1 MIRRWAPCLL
11 LACGLAARAQVPIA
25 ESYDFA
31 FSFQYIDHQGP
42 NHCSPDWLVIENG
55 RWFCVRKN
63 AADQLQI
70 TQLGESILGSVP
82 WILLRGPVPGDRRLL
97 LAGIAGATGGNPV
110 FAFDPLTLAQEVLGN
125 LPAEVQPSGAIAV
138 DRDGDGRPE
147 LAMKSASAPARV
159 RLVSLPGG
167 AGPPFAVLA
176 ELDVFPILAAQID
189 ADPQQELAYVDGLS
203 LRFQDA
209 STLQGEAWRPAGTYS
224 DVYPGFAWDADADGL
239 DELAVRTCCPGPLG
253 LLDPARPDWSAMV
266 GVGGP
271 ERRPLAAL
279 AWSSRRSRS
288 LVTWSFNGLGV
299 VDPESGQ
306 AVASLGVHRTLEYA
320 APLARLDL
328 DADQDEDL
336 LWLSPGTLWVL
347 RNPDGPWEVQFGS
360 LEKRILGLWPQ
371 DGENALA
378 TVEQFSGP
386 EPSPLRFRLRDALTL
401 GLLHESDLG
410 RGSLNQEFQFG
421 DLHPAPGPELVHS
434 TGGTLTLKGYQGNT
448 LWTRATWFPFVHQ
461 FRQPVAPDFTCRAE
475 GCRRLLVMADQ
486 QGSGFDLI
494 LLLDGATGETL
505 LSQDDFSQSQP
516 LALSDLN
523 GDGLPEL
530 VYAPRTAGSRLT
542 ARDGLTGELLWSVAM
557 SEPPV
562 VVKRSAGDPMRLAV
576 LGSFGT
582 LRYLDPANGETL
594 RQLQPAPGHSCSNC
608 SLDYL
613 AHGPAA
619 GTWVVGG
626 LGAAGLVGVRRDL
639 RGLAWTLPH
648 LDGSLSALAP
658 DKLHVADARSVR
670 LLRLPPDDGIFAVE
684 FEAW

>member
-1 MIRRWAPCLL
+1 MIRCWMPWLL
-11 LACGLAARAQVPIA
+11 LACGLSARAQVPLA

-31 FSFQYIDHQGP
+31 LGFQYIDHQGP
-42 NHCSPDWLVIENG
+42 NHCSSDWLVIEYG
-55 RWFCVRKN
+55 RWFCVRKD
-63 AADQLQI
+63 AADRLEI
-70 TQLGESILGSVP
+70 TQLGEPILEGVP
-82 WILLRGPVPGDRRLL
+82 WLLLREPVPGDRRLL
-97 LAGIAGATGGNPV
+97 LAGIVGTPGGNPV
-110 FAFDPLTLAQEVLGN
+110 FAFDPLTLVQEPLGN

-176 ELDVFPILAAQID
+176 ELDFSPILAAQID
-189 ADPQQELAYVDGLS
+189 ADPQQELAYLDGLS
-203 LRFQDA
+203 LRFRDA
-209 STLQGEAWRPAGTYS
+209 STLLEEAWRPAGTYS
-224 DVYPGFAWDADADGL
+224 NAYPGLAWDADADGL
-239 DELAVRTCCPGPLG
+239 EELAVPNCCPGPLG

-271 ERRPLAAL
+271 LRRPLAAL
-279 AWSSRRSRS
+279 TWSSRRARS

-299 VDPESGQ
+299 IDPESGQ
-306 AVASLGVHRTLEYA
+306 TVASLGVHRELENVT
-320 APLARLDL
+320 PLARLDL

-336 LWLSPGTLWVL
+336 LWLARGSLWVL
-347 RNPDGPWEVQFGS
+347 RNPDGPWEVQHGS
-360 LEKRILGLWPQ
+360 QGKRILGLWRQ
-371 DGENALA
+371 DGESALA
-378 TVEQFSGP
+378 TIEQFSGP
-386 EPSPLRFRLRDALTL
+386 EPNPLRFRLRDPLTL
-401 GLLHESDLG
+401 KLLHEADLG
-410 RGSLNQEFQFG
+410 RGSLSQEFQLG
-421 DLHPAPGPELVHS
+421 DLHPAMGPELIHS
-434 TGGTLTLKGYQGNT
+434 TGGTLTLRGYHGNY
-448 LWTRATWFPFVHQ
+448 LWTRGTWFPFVHQ
-461 FRQPVAPDFTCRAE
+461 FRQPVAPDSSCRGV

-486 QGSGFDLI
+486 PGSGFDAI

-505 LSQDDFSQSQP
+505 WVQDDFSQSRP

-523 GDGLPEL
+523 GDGFPEP
-530 VYAPRTAGSRLT
+530 VYAPRNGGSRLS

-557 SEPPV
+557 SEFPV
-562 VVKRSAGDPMRLAV
+562 AVKRSTGDPQRLAV

-582 LRYLDPANGETL
+582 LRYLDPASGETL
-594 RQLQPAPGHSCSNC
+594 RQLQLAPGHSCSNC

-613 AHGPAA
+613 AQGPAA

-626 LGAAGLVGVRRDL
+626 LGTAGLVGVRRDL

-648 LDGSLSALAP
+648 LEGSLSALAP

-670 LLRLPPDDGIFAVE
+670 LLGLPVDDGLFAAE